1 MVLLHAVKEVDELQS
16 FFTELV
22 KLCLDVD
29 SPGARLDFLACPLT
43 QSPDALEILQILED
57 LTHVSVS
64 FAFLNCWKL
73 SLNIFINLTFFK
85 KIHLQTL
92 KIK

>member
-29 SPGARLDFLACPLT
+29 SPGTRLDFLACPLT

-57 LTHVSVS
+57 LTHVSV
-64 FAFLNCWKL
+64 
-73 SLNIFINLTFFK
+73 FICL
-85 KIHLQTL
+85 LELL
-92 KIK
+92 KIISQYFY

>member
-22 KLCLDVD
+22 KVCLDVD

-43 QSPDALEILQILED
+43 QSPDALEILKILED
-57 LTHVSVS
+57 LTHVSV
-64 FAFLNCWKL
+64 FICLLVENYLC
-73 SLNIFINLTFFK
+73 INLT
-85 KIHLQTL
+85 LY
-92 KIK
+92 

>member
-57 LTHVSVS
+57 LTHVSV
-64 FAFLNCWKL
+64 
-73 SLNIFINLTFFK
+73 FIYL
-85 KIHLQTL
+85 LELL
-92 KIK
+92 KIISQYFY